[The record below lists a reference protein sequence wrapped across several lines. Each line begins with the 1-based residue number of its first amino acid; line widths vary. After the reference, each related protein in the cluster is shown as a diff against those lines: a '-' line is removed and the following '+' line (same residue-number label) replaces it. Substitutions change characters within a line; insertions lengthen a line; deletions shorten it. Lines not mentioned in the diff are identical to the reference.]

1 MRSLDVCASSPSY
14 KNPALAHHHGIGAA
28 LSAAEAQ
35 ILQRHITPIRVDD
48 KPAEPRSV
56 TSYANFN
63 ELMARVGWS
72 DAELSRRLSVR
83 PGTVRNRRTSRREVP
98 LNLLEWL
105 RMHAEAIDRLPPLPK
120 DWTRG

>member
-1 MRSLDVCASSPSY
+1 MTNQQSHDPSR
-14 KNPALAHHHGIGAA
+14 LM
-28 LSAAEAQ
+28 
-35 ILQRHITPIRVDD
+35 
-48 KPAEPRSV
+48 
-56 TSYANFN
+56 ANFN

-83 PGTVRNRRTSRREVP
+83 PGTVRNWRTSRREVP
-98 LNLLEWL
+98 PNLLEWL

>member
-1 MRSLDVCASSPSY
+1 
-14 KNPALAHHHGIGAA
+14 
-28 LSAAEAQ
+28 
-35 ILQRHITPIRVDD
+35 
-48 KPAEPRSV
+48 
-56 TSYANFN
+56 
-63 ELMARVGWS
+63 MARVGWS